1 MDTRSASIRSI
12 GFRFGAFF
20 AALAILCFTAAAA
33 VSAQPV
39 GTIFL
44 ITEGEA
50 MLPPAPLEKAILPD
64 GGPNIA
70 IVKPGDVKSVAPPFE
85 VDLKFGTGPSGKS
98 IDYETFKATLLAL
111 WGIDLTDRIK
121 PYLNKTDNR
130 IYIKEAQVPLGNHR
144 IKLTIADADG
154 NITAKILKVNVR

>member
-12 GFRFGAFF
+12 GLRFGAYF
-20 AALAILCFTAAAA
+20 AALTILCFTAAA
-33 VSAQPV
+33 SAQPAE
-39 GTIFL
+39 TMFL

-64 GGPNIA
+64 GGPKIA
-70 IVKPGDVKSVAPPFE
+70 IVKPGDAKSVTPPFE
-85 VDLKFGTGPSGKS
+85 VDLIFGTGPSGKS
-98 IDYETFKATLLAL
+98 IDYKSFKATLLAL

-121 PYLNKTDNR
+121 PYLSKTDNR
-130 IYIKEAQVPLGNHR
+130 IYIKEAQVPSGNHR

-154 NITAKILKVNVR
+154 NITAKILKVEVR